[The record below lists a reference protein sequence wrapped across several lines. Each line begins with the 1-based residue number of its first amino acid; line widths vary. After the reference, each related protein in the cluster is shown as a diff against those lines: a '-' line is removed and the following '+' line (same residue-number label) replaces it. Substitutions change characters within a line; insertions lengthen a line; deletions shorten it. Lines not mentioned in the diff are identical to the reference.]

1 MMREER
7 GKNDHQREER
17 MTMMREE
24 RMTTTREERMMTRE
38 R

>member
-1 MMREER
+1 MREER

-17 MTMMREE
+17 MMMMREERTMMMREE
-24 RMTTTREERMMTRE
+24 RMMMRE